1 MKVHVHVLGGM
12 QYMSL
17 SFLKESLENG
27 PILRNVVP
35 VFHYRLSNGNE
46 KFYTEYLPLT
56 IIITY
61 GNYISLLNNKT

>member
-1 MKVHVHVLGGM
+1 
-12 QYMSL
+12 MSL

-35 VFHYRLSNGNE
+35 VFHYRLSNVNE
-46 KFYTEYLPLT
+46 KFYTEYLPL